1 MFLITLVEQPDGVY
15 SVIDDEG
22 DHVVYFF
29 QDEDDAER
37 YLGLLEAD
45 DEEESLP
52 KLMTYEVDSKAG
64 IGMCELRGMKYLIVE
79 PDDIIVPPQSYDNL
93 QND

>member
-15 SVIDDEG
+15 SVIDEEG

-29 QDEDDAER
+29 REEDDAER
-37 YLGLLEAD
+37 YLGLLEAN
-45 DEEESLP
+45 DEEDDLP
-52 KLMTYEVDSKAG
+52 ELTTYEVDVKAAV
-64 IGMCELRGMKYLIVE
+64 GMCELRGMKYLIVE
-79 PDDIIVPPQSYDNL
+79 PEDIIIPPRYYDNF